1 MCYLRLVECIM
12 RSFLLY
18 QTISIQDIII
28 IFIFTEMSDTTSLMY
43 QPFSGYQ
50 YCFTKIGDEK
60 KIHSPNH
67 THNISSQIQVIK
79 LK

>member
-12 RSFLLY
+12 KSFLLY

-28 IFIFTEMSDTTSLMY
+28 IFIFTEMSDTTGLKY

-60 KIHSPNH
+60 KNN
-67 THNISSQIQVIK
+67 THFQ
-79 LK
+79 L